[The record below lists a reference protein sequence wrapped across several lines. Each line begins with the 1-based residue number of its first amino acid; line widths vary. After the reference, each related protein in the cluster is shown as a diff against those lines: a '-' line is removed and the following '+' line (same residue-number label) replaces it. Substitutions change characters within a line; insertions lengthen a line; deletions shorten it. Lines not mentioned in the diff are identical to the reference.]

1 MCGIAGYIIARN
13 ERVDTARLM
22 RELHNGIDPRGG
34 DATGAAWITTAG
46 KIEHHTVTGRAKQFR
61 SAHPNAGVGAV
72 MAILHTR
79 YATQGS
85 ADNQLNNHPIRS
97 GRFIGVHNG
106 HISNDSEIFATVPF
120 KRHGQVD
127 SEAIVALIRHAH
139 MKGTH
144 PAKELERLDGRAAV
158 AWFDTQAKHPV
169 LHLAR
174 GSASPLIV
182 AMTEKGSTV
191 FASTEMALLQAM
203 KAVGMVPFT
212 VYTVGEGTYLK
223 FTRTRLVE
231 TVTFTLPKRV
241 HFGYAPDQGTG
252 KRKPVVGKSVAKAV
266 KVKTPVKAY
275 DSNVYTSVWDEIEP
289 APASLHDVSMDMGP
303 YGNDPDQWPDWTWD
317 NDDMLHMSLKNSNR
331 TRAWEF

>member
-1 MCGIAGYIIARN
+1 
-13 ERVDTARLM
+13 M
-22 RELHNGIDPRGG
+22 RELHVGIDPRGG
-34 DATGAAWITTAG
+34 DATGAAWVTTSG
-46 KIEHHTVTGRAKQFR
+46 QIEHHTVTGRAKQFR

-85 ADNQLNNHPIRS
+85 AENQLNNHPIRS

-120 KRHGQVD
+120 KRNGQVD
-127 SEAIVALIRHAH
+127 SESIIALIRHAH

-203 KAVGMVPFT
+203 KAVGMIPFT

-231 TVTFTLPKRV
+231 TTTFTLPKRTY
-241 HFGYAPDQGTG
+241 FGYAPDQGKG
-252 KRKPVVGKSVAKAV
+252 KPAPAKTKAVVKAAAKPKAKAV
-266 KVKTPVKAY
+266 KVKSPVKAY
-275 DSNVYTSVWDEIEP
+275 DSNVYTQVWDEIEP
-289 APASLHDVSMDMGP
+289 AHSLHDLSTDMGP
-303 YGNDPDQWPDWTWD
+303 YGNDPDLWPDWTWD
-317 NDDMLHMSLKNSNR
+317 NDDMLHLSLKDSNR
-331 TRAWEF
+331 AWTEF